1 MKFFPGGPK
10 VTIQTK
16 KRQDSMFNN
25 MIDRSISPGPA
36 VHNGHSKMTERRSRS
51 NERNAPIATIGN
63 YNTNSSRMHQLTIG
77 PGPQNYD
84 TISSRHIG
92 DKSSK
97 KVIIAKA
104 TRSISAEPKI
114 STFNAKRPSHYL
126 QSSVQTKTITLDIG
140 RKSPRKSDDSM
151 SRRSFGTRGGA
162 SDSPIKTQR
171 TAICRQ
177 TAAVEMKYQ
186 TLPSPR
192 RNKYAIMHFFR

>member
-1 MKFFPGGPK
+1 
-10 VTIQTK
+10 
-16 KRQDSMFNN
+16 MFNN

-51 NERNAPIATIGN
+51 NERNAPVATIGN
-63 YNTNSSRMHQLTIG
+63 YDTISSRIHQLKIDMNG

-84 TISSRHIG
+84 TISNRHIG

-104 TRSISAEPKI
+104 TRSISAEPKV

-126 QSSVQTKTITLDIG
+126 QSSVQTKTITLDIRG
-140 RKSPRKSDDSM
+140 KSPRKSDDSM

-171 TAICRQ
+171 TAICR
-177 TAAVEMKYQ
+177 
-186 TLPSPR
+186 
-192 RNKYAIMHFFR
+192 